1 MALLAVDDVDVF
13 YGQVQ
18 ALHGVS
24 LTVGADEIVALIG
37 ANSAGKTT
45 LIRTI
50 SGLIRPSAGRI
61 TFGDR
66 SLDALEPHEI
76 VETGVVQIP
85 EGRRLFPFITVE
97 ENLLVGAYNSHA
109 RERMAE
115 TLDEVMT
122 LFPRLA
128 ERRRQLA
135 RTLSGGEQQ
144 MLAIARGLMS
154 RPKLMMFDEPS
165 LGLAPLLVKEVF
177 NIIPRIRA
185 QNIPVLL
192 VEQNVNH
199 SLRLCD
205 RGYVL
210 ENGRVAMEGTGQE
223 LLGNPDIK
231 KAYLGM

>member
-1 MALLAVDDVDVF
+1 MALLAIHDLDVF

-18 ALHGVS
+18 ALQGVS
-24 LTVGADEIVALIG
+24 LEVGANEIVALVG

-50 SGLIRPSAGRI
+50 SGLLQPRAGQILFADRPLAGV
-61 TFGDR
+61 
-66 SLDALEPHEI
+66 APHEI
-76 VETGVVQIP
+76 VEAGIVQIP

-97 ENLLVGAYNSHA
+97 ENLMIGAYNRRA
-109 RERMAE
+109 RHRLAE
-115 TLDEVMT
+115 TLEEV
-122 LFPRLA
+122 LAVFPRLA

-144 MLAIARGLMS
+144 MLAIARGLMA
-154 RPKLMMFDEPS
+154 RPRLLMFDEPS

-177 NIIPRIRA
+177 NIIPQVRA

-199 SLRLCD
+199 SLKLCD

-210 ENGRVAMEGTGQE
+210 ENGRVVMEGTGRE
-223 LLGNPDIK
+223 LLNNPQIK